1 MPVVDLDTE
10 VIIQKIMNLVLLS
23 RHSLVLGFQ
32 GLCSTRFPS
41 LARPPSWCRR
51 STRKLLALRLEVF
64 NVSLKVDKRPTLVAK
79 EVTSV
84 CSCEVPPFGIVK
96 VLWLTTS
103 AHQLSQVFIVWVVV
117 KGTNILAAADHVL
130 HVWGVVDGG
139 GIRQHPGQRRVRLRR
154 PGARPL
160 VSFNTG

>member
-1 MPVVDLDTE
+1 M
-10 VIIQKIMNLVLLS
+10 
-23 RHSLVLGFQ
+23 
-32 GLCSTRFPS
+32 
-41 LARPPSWCRR
+41 
-51 STRKLLALRLEVF
+51 
-64 NVSLKVDKRPTLVAK
+64 SLKADKRPTLVAK

-84 CSCEVPPFGIVK
+84 CGCEVPPFGSVK
-96 VLWLTTS
+96 VLWFTTS

-117 KGTNILAAADHVL
+117 KGTNILTAADHVL

-139 GIRQHPGQRRVRLRR
+139 GIRQHPGQKRVRLRR